1 MPKLTLVQDRK
12 TVQIYDLDQPV
23 IRIGRVSGMDIQID
37 DVSISRRQ
45 AEIQQEGD
53 RWVVRDIGSSNGTFV
68 NGERLAGDR
77 PLKAGD
83 EIAIGQFSL
92 FFERGIASFQPRPRE
107 APAKEAPRPAAP
119 APRPAGPADATAYMA
134 PEEIER
140 LKREGAQKRQAHLIW
155 EVGPTRATHYL
166 AADGGALIGRSE
178 LCDLRVPKGPSQ
190 HLLVI
195 RVGDGFEARN
205 LSFWRRMRVRG
216 EVTSRARL
224 HTGDVI
230 EMGPLRLTFRAGDK

>member
-23 IRIGRVSGMDIQID
+23 IRIGRVPGMDIQID

-45 AEIQQEGD
+45 AEIQREGD

-77 PLKAGD
+77 PLRAGD
-83 EIAIGQFSL
+83 EISIGQFSL
-92 FFERGIASFQPRPRE
+92 FFERGIASYQPRPRE
-107 APAKEAPRPAAP
+107 AAAKEAPRPAP
-119 APRPAGPADATAYMA
+119 APRPAGPADSTAYLA

-140 LKREGAQKRQAHLIW
+140 IEREAAQKRQAHLIW
-155 EVGPTRATHYL
+155 EVGATRATHYL

-178 LCDLRVPKGPSQ
+178 LCDLRVPKGPRQ

-216 EVTSRARL
+216 QVTARARL

>member
-12 TVQIYDLDQPV
+12 TVQIYDLDQSV
-23 IRIGRVSGMDIQID
+23 IRIGRIPGMDIQID

-83 EIAIGQFSL
+83 EISIGQFSL
-92 FFERGIASFQPRPRE
+92 FFERGIASYQPRSRE
-107 APAKEAPRPAAP
+107 AAAKEAPRPAP
-119 APRPAGPADATAYMA
+119 APRPAGPADSTAYLA

-140 LKREGAQKRQAHLIW
+140 IEREAAQKRQAHLIW
-155 EVGPTRATHYL
+155 EVGATRATHYL
-166 AADGGALIGRSE
+166 AAGGAALIGRSDM
-178 LCDLRVPKGPSQ
+178 CDLRVPKGPRQ

-216 EVTSRARL
+216 QVTARARL

>member
-23 IRIGRVSGMDIQID
+23 IRIGRVPGMDIQID

-83 EIAIGQFSL
+83 EISIGQFSL
-92 FFERGIASFQPRPRE
+92 FFERGIASYQPRSRE
-107 APAKEAPRPAAP
+107 TAAKEAPRSVPV
-119 APRPAGPADATAYMA
+119 PRVAGPADSTAYLA

-140 LKREGAQKRQAHLIW
+140 IEREAAQKRQAHLIW
-155 EVGPTRATHYL
+155 EVGANRATHYL
-166 AADGGALIGRSE
+166 AGDGAALIGRSDM
-178 LCDLRVPKGPSQ
+178 CDLRVPKGPRQ

-216 EVTSRARL
+216 QLTARARL

-230 EMGPLRLTFRAGDK
+230 EMGPLRLTFRAGDT

>member
-23 IRIGRVSGMDIQID
+23 IRIGRVPGMDIQID

-45 AEIQQEGD
+45 AEIQHEGD

-83 EIAIGQFSL
+83 EISIGPFSL
-92 FFERGIASFQPRPRE
+92 FFERGIASYQPRSRE
-107 APAKEAPRPAAP
+107 AAAEEAPHPAPAA
-119 APRPAGPADATAYMA
+119 RPAGPADSTAYLA

-140 LKREGAQKRQAHLIW
+140 IEREAAQKRQAHLIW
-155 EVGPTRATHYL
+155 EVGAARATHYL
-166 AADGGALIGRSE
+166 AAGGAALIGRSD
-178 LCDLRVPKGPSQ
+178 LCDLRVPKGPRQ

-216 EVTSRARL
+216 QVTARARL

>member
-23 IRIGRVSGMDIQID
+23 IRIGRVPGMDIQID

-45 AEIQQEGD
+45 AEIQQDGD

-68 NGERLAGDR
+68 NGERLTGDR
-77 PLKAGD
+77 KLQAGD
-83 EIAIGQFSL
+83 EISIGQFSL
-92 FFERGIASFQPRPRE
+92 FFERGIASYQPRSRE
-107 APAKEAPRPAAP
+107 AAKEAPRPAP
-119 APRPAGPADATAYMA
+119 VPRVAGPADSTAYLA
-134 PEEIER
+134 PEEIE
-140 LKREGAQKRQAHLIW
+140 KIEREAAQKRQAHLIW
-155 EVGPTRATHYL
+155 EVGATRATHYL

-178 LCDLRVPKGPSQ
+178 MCDLRVPKGPRQ

-216 EVTSRARL
+216 QVTARARL
-224 HTGDVI
+224 QTGDVI